1 MTEIKFTLDYNVKYK
16 MLGIEELK
24 KEIEITETT
33 VECPVKDCSEKVERR
48 RNTFKKKIRLYDL
61 LLKRET
67 W

>member
-1 MTEIKFTLDYNVKYK
+1 

-61 LLKRET
+61 LIKRET
-67 W
+67 C